1 MVKNLMHIGVPG
13 MLRIMEQLAKMHQKF
28 LHQGLKLVQSDVFMT
43 LEYHEF
49 MSRQV
54 LNIVVIHVMLVHG
67 SKQKEM
73 VKSVG
78 IN

>member
-13 MLRIMEQLAKMHQKF
+13 MLRIMEQSAKMHQKF

-67 SKQKEM
+67 SKQKKM
-73 VKSVG
+73 VKFVG